1 MLSIHW
7 LIVSC
12 SWLQHAQA
20 NTLGQSKLNPTTDH
34 VTPVYRSS
42 WITVKCNSIQFNS
55 IQFHVFCAAFYCS
68 KLSQRRFTEKQK
80 GNWVGNQSVSRGGR
94 GRGVVGG
101 ALPPASC
108 NVYIPR
114 RARPPDARGSLRS
127 AARGAHFCSIWEK
140 RGARGGV
147 GRRAKALPCPALT
160 SRAVAI

>member
-12 SWLQHAQA
+12 SWLQQAQA

-34 VTPVYRSS
+34 VTHVYRSS

-55 IQFHVFCAAFYCS
+55 MHFCTAFYCS
-68 KLSQRRFTEKQK
+68 KLSQGRFTEKQK
-80 GNWVGNQSVSRGGR
+80 GNWVGNQSVSRGG

-114 RARPPDARGSLRS
+114 RPRSPTRGARCGAK
-127 AARGAHFCSIWEK
+127 ARGAHFCSIWE
-140 RGARGGV
+140 RVGCAWGWGG
-147 GRRAKALPCPALT
+147 GQNALPRPWPLEL
-160 SRAVAI
+160 